1 MASVIDYSIIESDN
15 HAELVEAVADA
26 LLDGWQPQGGLV
38 IWREAG
44 SSMGSAAPGAAGG
57 GGNYYPAPPITH
69 YAQALVK
76 YSQ

>member
-1 MASVIDYSIIESDN
+1 MANVIDYGLIESDSQ
-15 HAELVEAVADA
+15 AELAEAVNEAIRE
-26 LLDGWQPQGGLV
+26 GWQPQGGLV

>member
-1 MASVIDYSIIESDN
+1 MANVIDYGLIESDSQ
-15 HAELVEAVADA
+15 AELAEAVNEAIRE
-26 LLDGWQPQGGLV
+26 GWQPQGGLV

-44 SSMGSAAPGAAGG
+44 GRVGTSTPL
-57 GGNYYPAPPITH
+57 NVH